1 MEKKSRVIQSFLKW
15 ALVVSS
21 FLFICSAIK
30 DGFTFWFVHKYN
42 RMPTSYSEMFLD
54 QACSKDQLDDHITGN
69 NSVNNDYLWKV
80 SRNDLS
86 EPSYLFGTI
95 HVPASL
101 VLDSISQET
110 KKVFLE
116 SDGVFGEIHS
126 PLAFWAY
133 EIFVGCFH
141 MTGHTLDDVLGEN
154 LIGRVRSYFKNLE
167 NISGQHIY
175 ESEWITLH
183 PKSLIFY
190 LREARKNALISSSK
204 KVKNTKMVD
213 DNIKGNEANKKSTSF
228 KLRVECVSPN
238 LIFDNFLMEFSA
250 RIGKTTDGVEKAK
263 DRCYYR
269 KNMPYHL
276 GTIGLDYALRDMEK
290 SMNLNSVIFG
300 SRILKDYVN
309 DSSPSTE
316 VYEGGSTVKHPYTRE
331 QINQYIKFEYDE
343 LIERNRKM
351 SSRLSEIL
359 TASPKSKFFF
369 AFGYGHFQDK
379 GSVNEFLQEM
389 GFTVERVLN

>member
-1 MEKKSRVIQSFLKW
+1 MEKKLRVIQSFLKW

-21 FLFICSAIK
+21 ILFICSSTIN
-30 DGFTFWFVHKYN
+30 GFTFWFVHKYN

-133 EIFVGCFH
+133 EFFVGCFH

-154 LIGRVRSYFKNLE
+154 LIGRV
-167 NISGQHIY
+167 
-175 ESEWITLH
+175 
-183 PKSLIFY
+183 
-190 LREARKNALISSSK
+190 
-204 KVKNTKMVD
+204 
-213 DNIKGNEANKKSTSF
+213 
-228 KLRVECVSPN
+228 
-238 LIFDNFLMEFSA
+238 
-250 RIGKTTDGVEKAK
+250 
-263 DRCYYR
+263 
-269 KNMPYHL
+269 
-276 GTIGLDYALRDMEK
+276 
-290 SMNLNSVIFG
+290 
-300 SRILKDYVN
+300 
-309 DSSPSTE
+309 
-316 VYEGGSTVKHPYTRE
+316 
-331 QINQYIKFEYDE
+331 
-343 LIERNRKM
+343 
-351 SSRLSEIL
+351 
-359 TASPKSKFFF
+359 
-369 AFGYGHFQDK
+369 
-379 GSVNEFLQEM
+379 
-389 GFTVERVLN
+389 